1 MENNRRGSEIFLG
14 VIGVATLVVAI
25 IGATFAFFSAST
37 NSDVNAVNV
46 SSTTLG
52 LGYDDTTG
60 TLLKTNLIPAV
71 EGIATYAALDQ
82 DSTTSNAQ
90 CVDDVGNSVCSV
102 YQFTVT
108 NTNTTTTQEVD
119 FSIEVALNGFT
130 NLKYKVYEGT
140 ASSLTSGL
148 PSGTASTVAATG
160 TFPSVASGSA
170 HETVQLAGL
179 HKSLGTVA
187 SGNGKNNDVTYTMVI
202 WLNET
207 NANQSAGEN
216 PTSPATNEAGQNF
229 AAQMKVTSGSG
240 AGVTGVI
247 SATGINPSSSAA

>member
-37 NSDVNAVNV
+37 NSAENAVNV

-52 LGYDDTTG
+52 LGYADDTG
-60 TLLKTNLIPAV
+60 TLLKTNLIPAM
-71 EGIATYAALDQ
+71 EGIATYAALNQ
-82 DSTTSNAQ
+82 DNTTTNAQ
-90 CVDDVGNSVCSV
+90 CVDDNGNSVCSV

-108 NTNTTTTQEVD
+108 NTNTSTTQDVTFSVD
-119 FSIEVALNGFT
+119 VALNGFS

-140 ASSLTSGL
+140 ASALTSGL
-148 PSGTASTVAATG
+148 PSGTESTVKENG
-160 TFPSVASGSA
+160 TFPAVASGSTHA
-170 HETVQLAGL
+170 TVQLPGL
-179 HKSLGTVA
+179 NKTLGKSSPDNA
-187 SGNGKNNDVTYTMVI
+187 VTYTMVI
-202 WLNET
+202 WLDET
-207 NANQSAGEN
+207 FENQSAGAN
-216 PTSPATNEAGQNF
+216 PTSPATNEAGQSF

-247 SATGINPSSSAA
+247 SSTGLNPASRASSAA

>member
-37 NSDVNAVNV
+37 NSAVNAVNV

-60 TLLKTNLIPAV
+60 TLLKTNLIPAIPR
-71 EGIATYAALDQ
+71 IATYAALDQ
-82 DSTTSNAQ
+82 DGSNNTNEQ
-90 CVDDVGNSVCSV
+90 CVDDNGNSVCSV

-108 NTNTTTTQEVD
+108 NTSTTTTQDVT
-119 FSIEVALNGFT
+119 FSIDVALNGFV
-130 NLKYKVYEGT
+130 NLKYKIYEGT
-140 ASSLTSGL
+140 ASTLTAGAVSGN
-148 PSGTASTVAATG
+148 PAESTVKDSG
-160 TFPSVASGSA
+160 TFPSVASGA
-170 HETVQLAGL
+170 THQTVDLSGL
-179 HKSLGTVA
+179 NKTLGKA
-187 SGNGKNNDVTYTMVI
+187 SPSNAVTYTMVI
-202 WLNET
+202 WLDET
-207 NANQSAGEN
+207 NHDQSAGSN
-216 PTSPATNEAGQNF
+216 PTSPNTNEAGQSF

-247 SATGINPSSSAA
+247 SAAGVSANSSAA